1 LIIDKEKFEYKAV
14 IDFVEITFR
23 TKKASNGF
31 SIKRNVEFDFV
42 KPLDK
47 GPGAAANEFTVKVQD
62 VKRWSDLDKCYKKL
76 KAQYELESEPK
87 ITCVEV
93 SFDAYSIGATYDEM
107 IEHVASYYWMLA
119 NPVSLNRRF
128 TRGQKGTTQGLGSR
142 SYMLNRL
149 KGGGTIYIGDHR
161 YDSEGMRIYYK
172 TIDKQSQLPPEKHRS
187 RIEITLR
194 GNKCPFTTLEE
205 ARNFKFSN
213 LAHYFRFRQLKS
225 NLSKLRTSVAER
237 TSLLGERKSR
247 QRRGHGEYM
256 YSEMTKADSVLNDIV
271 YYQLRNL
278 TMRLNSGQ
286 KKKSR

>member
-1 LIIDKEKFEYKAV
+1 MIIDKQKFKYTAV
-14 IDFVEITFR
+14 IDFVQITFR

-31 SIKRNVEFDFV
+31 SIKKNVQFDFV

-62 VKRWSDLDKCYKKL
+62 IKRWSDLDKYYKKL
-76 KAQYELESEPK
+76 KAEYELESEPK

-93 SFDAYSIGATYDEM
+93 SFDAYSRGATHDEM
-107 IEHVASYYWMLA
+107 IEHVAGYYWMLA

-128 TRGQKGTTQGLGSR
+128 TRGQKGTTQGLDSR
-142 SYMLNRL
+142 SYMLGRL
-149 KGGGTIYIGDHR
+149 KRGGTIYIGDHR

-172 TIDKQSQLPPEKHRS
+172 TIDRKAQLPTELHRS

-205 ARNFKFSN
+205 ARSFQFSN
-213 LAHYFRFRQLKS
+213 LARYFRFRQLKS
-225 NLSKLRTSVAER
+225 NLSELRTVVANR
-237 TSLLGERKSR
+237 TPLLGERKSQ
-247 QRRGHGEYM
+247 QRKGRGAYM
-256 YSEMTKADSVLNDIV
+256 YSDMTMADTVLNEIV
-271 YYQLRNL
+271 YDQLRYL
-278 TMRLNSGQ
+278 TKRLNSGQ